1 MSKLSAPLNLPI
13 FLGQE
18 PVPSMEGSI
27 DQWLFQ
33 VEGALATHTEEA
45 VRSAVIGSV
54 RGAAHELLEF
64 IGYGEEMSDIL
75 RHIKERFGQ
84 GPSKAKLQKEF
95 FLMEQRKT
103 ESINQFAGW
112 VEQRFKRLRA
122 LYPGRYDHGQLKERV
137 FQGMHPHLRDSMR
150 FLYMKEEVGY
160 EEFLATVYEAET
172 EGTEGKVLN
181 VKAKAMTVE
190 KVVDKNEPTDLQDI
204 KQQIESLATI
214 MKSTTVG
221 NVKIKEGEGVSSPKK
236 KEVFQNSPKKTF
248 QGSPQKGKGISKPG
262 QRPIKCYRCDG
273 WGHGW
278 KECPT
283 LENLKWRELVGAV
296 VSSNLEDT
304 GLTPTPNL
312 GCKQ

>member
-1 MSKLSAPLNLPI
+1 MIEILEKVSEQVKEVENVCSGSMPALDGEDYTPPVSQIKINLVSKLSAPPNLPI
-13 FLGQE
+13 FWGQE

-45 VRSAVIGSV
+45 VRSVIGSV
-54 RGAAHELLEF
+54 RGAAPELLEF
-64 IGYGEEMSDIL
+64 IGYGEEMSNIL
-75 RHIKERFGQ
+75 RYIKERFGQ
-84 GPSKAKLQKEF
+84 GPSKAKLQEF

-122 LYPGRYDHGQLKERV
+122 LYPGRYYHGQMKERV
-137 FQGMHPHLRDSMR
+137 FQGMYLHLRDSVR

-160 EEFLATVYEAET
+160 EEFLATVYEAEI

-221 NVKIKEGEGVSSPKK
+221 NVKLKEGEGVSSPKK
-236 KEVFQNSPKKTF
+236 KEVFRNSPKKTF

-273 WGHGW
+273 
-278 KECPT
+278 
-283 LENLKWRELVGAV
+283 
-296 VSSNLEDT
+296 
-304 GLTPTPNL
+304 
-312 GCKQ
+312 